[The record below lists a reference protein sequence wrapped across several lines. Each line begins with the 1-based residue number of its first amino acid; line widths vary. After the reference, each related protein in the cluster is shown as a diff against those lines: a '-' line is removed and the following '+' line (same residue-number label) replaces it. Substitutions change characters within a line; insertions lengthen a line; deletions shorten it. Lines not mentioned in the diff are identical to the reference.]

1 MIVRAPVYCDIGE
14 LLDVLFRRSPFIPFT
29 SQLSES
35 KPGSTLQSRLPR
47 FASTVAYIRLLQ

>member
-1 MIVRAPVYCDIGE
+1 MIIRAPIYCDIGE
-14 LLDVLFRRSPFIPFT
+14 LLDALFRGTPFIYFT
-29 SQLSES
+29 PQWFES